1 MTVERVVVVGGGLAG
16 VSAAR
21 ELRDRGYDGLVTLID
36 KDAHPYDRPP
46 LSKDFL
52 LGKIT
57 EDELGLAKPAWY
69 DDASI
74 DLRTGV
80 SAVALKSGAGAV
92 ELSDGSSVRAD
103 AVILALGADARPLGD
118 AHAPHV
124 HVLRT
129 LADARALREKLV
141 SGARLAIVGGGLIGA
156 EVASSA
162 RALGVEVELIE
173 PVDPPLT
180 PAVGIDLARDLHRM
194 HVESGIRLHSSGV
207 REIRSTAGCVVVELT
222 DGTTVTADDVLV
234 GIGSVPVTELATDAG
249 LEVDGGIIVDSAA
262 RTSNPAVFAAGDSA
276 RTRLPDGSLLRRK
289 EHWEAAKFGGQAAA
303 AAVLGEQPASTSA
316 DWFWSDRHGVH
327 VEGVG
332 SMTAQGTTILRPY
345 RDDDSGRTQ
354 MAFNVRGE
362 TLLGAAAIDGGLAVR
377 AARRLI
383 DKGTAISP
391 EDLAD
396 PAFDLKRLRRS

>member
-1 MTVERVVVVGGGLAG
+1 MTLARVVVVGGGLAG

-21 ELRDRGYDGLVTLID
+21 DLRDRGYDGTVTLID
-36 KDAHPYDRPP
+36 KDANPYDRPP

-52 LGKIT
+52 LGKIG
-57 EDELGLAKPAWY
+57 EDELALAKPAWY

-80 SAVALKSGAGAV
+80 AALALEPALGTV
-92 ELSDGSSVRAD
+92 ELSDGSNVRAD

-118 AHAPHV
+118 TKLPHV

-129 LADARALREKLV
+129 LADARALRDTLV

-173 PVDPPLT
+173 PADPPLA
-180 PAVGIDLARDLHRM
+180 PAIGIDLAHSLHRM
-194 HVESGIRLHSSGV
+194 HVESGVRVHTSGV
-207 REIRSTAGCVVVELT
+207 REIRSERGCVVVELT

-234 GIGSVPVTELATDAG
+234 GIGSVPVTDLAADAG
-249 LEVDGGIIVDSAA
+249 LEVDGGIIVDSTA
-262 RTSNPAVFAAGDSA
+262 RTSNPSVFAAGDSA
-276 RTRLPDGSLLRRK
+276 RTRLPDGTLLRRK
-289 EHWEAAKFGGQAAA
+289 EHWESARFGGQAAA
-303 AAVLGEQPASTSA
+303 AAVLGQPQPSPSA

-332 SMTAQGTTILRPY
+332 SMTAEGTTVLRPY
-345 RDDDSGRTQ
+345 RDDESGRIQ
-354 MAFNVRGE
+354 MAFNLRGN

-383 DKGTAISP
+383 DKGTAINAG
-391 EDLAD
+391 DLAD
-396 PAFDLKRLRRS
+396 PTFDLKRLRRS

>member
-1 MTVERVVVVGGGLAG
+1 MTIERVVVVGGGLAG

-21 ELRDRGYDGLVTLID
+21 ELRDRGYDGAVTLID

-52 LGKIT
+52 LGKIG
-57 EDELGLAKPAWY
+57 EDELGLAKPTWY

-80 SAVALKSGAGAV
+80 TAVALRSATGAV
-92 ELSDGSSVRAD
+92 ELSDGSSVHAD

-118 AHAPHV
+118 TQAPHI

-129 LADARALREKLV
+129 LADARALRDNLV

-173 PVDPPLT
+173 PVDPPLA
-180 PAVGIDLARDLHRM
+180 PAVGVDLAHSLHRM
-194 HVESGIRLHSSGV
+194 HVEFGIRVHKSGV
-207 REIRSTAGCVVVELT
+207 REIRSAGGDVIVELT

-234 GIGSVPVTELATDAG
+234 GIGSVPVTDLASDAG
-249 LEVDGGIIVDSAA
+249 LEVAGGIVVDSAA

-276 RTRLPDGSLLRRK
+276 RTRLPDGTLLRRK
-289 EHWEAAKFGGQAAA
+289 EHWEAAKFGGHAAA
-303 AAVLGEQPASTSA
+303 AAVLGQQQPSPSA

-332 SMTAQGTTILRPY
+332 SMTAEGTTVLRPY
-345 RDDDSGRTQ
+345 RDDDSGRIQ
-354 MAFNVRGE
+354 MAFNVRGD

-383 DKGTAISP
+383 DKGTAVTA

-396 PAFDLKRLRRS
+396 PTFDLKRLRRS